1 MQAGE
6 AKQQFSDANALQ
18 KVAANPPEPPKP
30 DTPRVENKSIAS
42 SETLV
47 GSLCRRVNLQRYQ
60 SQTKGAAAVLPIKGV
75 YEIAIRVKD
84 LARAEAFY
92 KDVLGLTEG
101 IRDDRRNWLFL
112 YVGGN
117 AGMVVLQE
125 DKGEWPTQHF
135 AFAVTENDVNR
146 AAQMLKDKGVAVSE
160 PVYHEWMKSVSVY
173 FDDPDGHALELLAL
187 TDS

>member
-1 MQAGE
+1 
-6 AKQQFSDANALQ
+6 
-18 KVAANPPEPPKP
+18 
-30 DTPRVENKSIAS
+30 
-42 SETLV
+42 
-47 GSLCRRVNLQRYQ
+47 LQRYQ

-187 TDS
+187 SGS